1 MFNSA
6 NEARQFFK
14 AQKLKAQQSL
24 TPQAQ
29 PAEKGKGQVVYRS
42 TKTPF
47 ESGKI
52 GEEGIF
58 VSPDKSW
65 VEHWGES
72 QKRDIVE
79 ELIISPKANILK
91 RKNIPDRFITKEDGW
106 DVITLDNQKAL
117 IEFAKEKGYDGY
129 ENYSI
134 SPSGNISS
142 KELAIFNPDVISL
155 TPTPEA
161 GKVEGKP
168 AGKGEVAKAEY
179 TSTPVEWNAEN
190 DLYDWG
196 QKGLRAKGNQKIGN
210 RKTFVWQ
217 NEFQQVPVRL
227 PKATTDAFRARTDEV
242 FKVHNRKGDDYYLVP
257 PKVVEQVKLELGEDA
272 LKARPKPE
280 RSPMQQINDAINSA
294 KRHDLEDAEI
304 GAFVEDYVKELG
316 LTKEQY
322 TDNINKYI
330 KALENDPEANTIR
343 KSFQKGVEQAV
354 QPTGEEIEERLGIQ
368 EQGLAEEIGDFLDG
382 IVEKETPQFL
392 ETEPH
397 KNQKDLFGGEKPI
410 LRAGKGRQGGFLT
423 VPRTPSPEA
432 LREGAEKIYQNAINR
447 FASIENATKKAQK
460 LGMEIKPGENP
471 GLRARSYLGLG
482 RKVESVLQDKTSMQQ
497 NHEGALSFCRV
508 TKNSWS

>member
-1 MFNSA
+1 M
-6 NEARQFFK
+6 
-14 AQKLKAQQSL
+14 
-24 TPQAQ
+24 
-29 PAEKGKGQVVYRS
+29 
-42 TKTPF
+42 
-47 ESGKI
+47 
-52 GEEGIF
+52 
-58 VSPDKSW
+58 
-65 VEHWGES
+65 
-72 QKRDIVE
+72 
-79 ELIISPKANILK
+79 
-91 RKNIPDRFITKEDGW
+91 
-106 DVITLDNQKAL
+106 
-117 IEFAKEKGYDGY
+117 
-129 ENYSI
+129 
-134 SPSGNISS
+134 
-142 KELAIFNPDVISL
+142 
-155 TPTPEA
+155 
-161 GKVEGKP
+161 
-168 AGKGEVAKAEY
+168 
-179 TSTPVEWNAEN
+179 
-190 DLYDWG
+190 
-196 QKGLRAKGNQKIGN
+196 
-210 RKTFVWQ
+210 
-217 NEFQQVPVRL
+217 

-382 IVEKETPQFL
+382 IVEKETPPPTV
-392 ETEPH
+392 ET
-397 KNQKDLFGGEKPI
+397 KAK
-410 LRAGKGRQGGFLT
+410 AGKGRQGGFLT
-423 VPRTPSPEA
+423 LPRTPSPEA

-460 LGMEIKPGENP
+460 LGMEIKPGEDP